1 MTAAREIWISFLIGL
16 MGFLARVEAQP
27 IHDSSQESAQGRF
40 VRLWWFEPGLEHGN
54 PMPDPRF
61 RVNAPEVVLDPRFAY
76 RKEVRSSGMMH
87 IRMEEDLLRIDGAEL
102 YLELWGGHPGTAGKR
117 VTLNGRTT
125 YEIPEVGTAAGQCTH
140 QYPIFRLKR
149 TDLVSGYNALQFA
162 CDRGSSFWGHFIVD
176 NACLRA
182 LLPRSHPDLA
192 ASGLQDFD
200 AAVVVRPRPD
210 AEVFEVSLQATP
222 EALSRIARVDYF
234 GFFEGYDEN
243 GNTLARDWHGMS
255 KQRRPYGHL
264 GSAEA
269 PPFAIPWDTSM
280 LPDQQDMA
288 VRATVTFKDAPQL
301 IYETAARTGLA
312 TRRAR
317 AAAVK
322 LLPTGEKPVP
332 FWSRAGR
339 KRVAAILVDV
349 DPARIER
356 AELHTVV
363 WDGGRGNVREY
374 FTFNGHAL
382 EVAGNG
388 RHDVIYTRLPV
399 PTGLIRQGR
408 NEIVL
413 LSDTDHHG
421 IEILEPGPAL
431 VIRYR
436 TEDPSRE

>member
-1 MTAAREIWISFLIGL
+1 MSPRKKLWISCWIGL
-16 MGFLARVEAQP
+16 VGLLTPGQAQRGP
-27 IHDSSQESAQGRF
+27 DDSREPSQGRF

-61 RVNAPEVVLDPRFAY
+61 RVNAPEVVLDPRFAS
-76 RKEVRSSGMMH
+76 RKEVRSSGMMQ
-87 IRMEEDLLRIDGAEL
+87 IRMEEDLLRIEGAEL
-102 YLELWGGHPGTAGKR
+102 YLELWGGHPGTARKR
-117 VTLNGRTT
+117 VALNGRTN
-125 YEIPEVGTAAGQCTH
+125 YEIPEVGTAAGHCTH
-140 QYPIFRLKR
+140 QYPTIRLKR

-162 CDRGSSFWGHFIVD
+162 SDQGASFWGHFIVD

-192 ASGLQDFD
+192 AAGLQNFE
-200 AAVVVRPRPD
+200 AAVAVRPGPD
-210 AEVFEVSLQATP
+210 AEVFQLSLQASP
-222 EALSRIARVDYF
+222 EALSRVARVDYY
-234 GFFEGYDEN
+234 GFYEGYDEN
-243 GNTLARDWHGMS
+243 GNTFARDWHGMS
-255 KQRRPYGHL
+255 KDRRPYGHL
-264 GSAEA
+264 GSAER
-269 PPFAIPWDTSM
+269 PPFRIQWDTSM
-280 LPDQQDMA
+280 LPSQQDMA
-288 VRATVTFKDAPQL
+288 VRAAITFKDVPQL
-301 IYETAARTGLA
+301 IYETAARTGVA
-312 TRRAR
+312 TLPRR

-322 LLPTGEKPVP
+322 LLPSSEKPTP

-339 KRVAAILVDV
+339 KRVAALVVDV

-374 FTFNGHAL
+374 FTLNGRAF

-388 RHDVIYTRLPV
+388 RHDVIYTRLEV
-399 PTGLIRQGR
+399 PPELIRQGR

-436 TEDPSRE
+436 N